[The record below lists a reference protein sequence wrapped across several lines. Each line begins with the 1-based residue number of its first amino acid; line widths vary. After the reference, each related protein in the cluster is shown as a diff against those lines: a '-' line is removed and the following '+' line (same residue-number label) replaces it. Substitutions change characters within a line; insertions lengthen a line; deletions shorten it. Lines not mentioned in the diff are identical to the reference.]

1 MDVSPAAAGW
11 RDQESGATSAA
22 VALDWNATAVDA
34 VRAAR
39 VLDPPNTPRRP
50 IYQTEGLLYMSYVQ
64 AAVYDAA
71 MKIAH
76 RYEPY
81 HHFHAASSRHASLP
95 AAVIAATYDTL
106 VSYLGGDLGEYR
118 GVLDAKYAAAIA
130 ALPNDRATA

>member
-1 MDVSPAAAGW
+1 MEASSAAAAGGW
-11 RDQESGATSAA
+11 RAGDAGVTSAA

-39 VLDPPNTPRRP
+39 VLDPPGAPARP

-71 MKIAH
+71 MKISP

-81 HHFHAASSRHASLP
+81 HDFHASGR
-95 AAVIAATYDTL
+95 
-106 VSYLGGDLGEYR
+106 
-118 GVLDAKYAAAIA
+118 
-130 ALPNDRATA
+130 